1 MDFRA
6 GAVAWACD
14 AKTHSPQVLAPPF
27 ICHSYRFSQELTL
40 NLVYRRHVVL
50 PAISTSR
57 STSAGS
63 TQNVLH
69 NCCNHAFTV
78 SATTACCVSGIGVRH
93 SRCRR
98 MLHTIAG
105 IFCTDFCSCLYRFST
120 WFPIF
125 CLSRVAECN
134 LICARCFGLAI
145 NPFHDQ
151 LTVIFPLLSPASKHY
166 HYYLSQICP
175 LRRETEGF
183 CDILCNFHTGHLRG
197 GWPCQTLDVDVC
209 VLYRRR
215 ISRCF

>member
-27 ICHSYRFSQELTL
+27 ICHSYRFSQEMTL

-78 SATTACCVSGIGVRH
+78 SATTACCVSGTGVRH

-98 MLHTIAG
+98 MLHMIAG
-105 IFCTDFCSCLYRFST
+105 IFWTDFCSCLYRFST
-120 WFPIF
+120 WFSIFVFHNLPSATLYAPGASDSPSIHFMTNSLCSPRCRHQHQSIIIISFAHLPI
-125 CLSRVAECN
+125 A
-134 LICARCFGLAI
+134 LA
-145 NPFHDQ
+145 N
-151 LTVIFPLLSPASKHY
+151 
-166 HYYLSQICP
+166 
-175 LRRETEGF
+175 REF
-183 CDILCNFHTGHLRG
+183 LQMF
-197 GWPCQTLDVDVC
+197 V
-209 VLYRRR
+209 
-215 ISRCF
+215 